1 MRQTRK
7 LKRKRRRRLKKG
19 VKIFLIGFSA
29 LIALIMIV
37 MFGFQLQNV
46 KISLDLGQYTSQEV
60 KSYMDAKGIDNTL
73 LFWLKNKTGHS
84 VRLELLEEYDVKI
97 LSPFSAKI
105 IGYEKKLKGFVQK
118 DDMNYYFDENGSVLK
133 ISQDKIK
140 DIPVVDGLEVKGL
153 KIYEKI
159 KVTDK
164 KSLQSLLDVTS
175 SIEKYSF
182 PDRKSVV

>member
-105 IGYEKKLKGFVQK
+105 IG
-118 DDMNYYFDENGSVLK
+118 
-133 ISQDKIK
+133 
-140 DIPVVDGLEVKGL
+140 
-153 KIYEKI
+153 
-159 KVTDK
+159 
-164 KSLQSLLDVTS
+164 
-175 SIEKYSF
+175 
-182 PDRKSVV
+182 